1 MASRY
6 SVAVKSCKVVVRAQN
21 PDAKQVL
28 WGWAEGQTGAA
39 AELYGRGTQRGV
51 GDHEVWEWKLSR
63 AGVSELLRSLALQLS
78 DKRYRGSRSEQGAA
92 RDLAKKVGKAASKLD
107 RCSFDGYRRK

>member
-6 SVAVKSCKVVVRAQN
+6 AVKVKACKVEIRAQN

-28 WGWAEGQTGAA
+28 WGWAGGSGPA
-39 AELYGRGTQRGV
+39 AELYGQGTRRGV

-63 AGVSELLRSLALQLS
+63 AGTSELLRSLALQLS
-78 DKRYRGSRSEQGAA
+78 DRKYRGSASEQGAA
-92 RDLAKKVGKAASKLD
+92 RDLAKKVGKAAKKLD
-107 RCSFDGYRRK
+107 SCKVR